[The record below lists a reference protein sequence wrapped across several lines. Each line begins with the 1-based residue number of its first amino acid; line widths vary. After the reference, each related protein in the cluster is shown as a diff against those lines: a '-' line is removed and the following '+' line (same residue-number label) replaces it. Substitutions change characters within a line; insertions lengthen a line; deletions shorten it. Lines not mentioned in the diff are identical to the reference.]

1 MDVVTTTS
9 PDRPARRDATRNR
22 AALIDAAMVELRDDP
37 DASLDA
43 IAARAGLSRRAVYGH
58 FATREDLVLT
68 VVEAGAA
75 RIAQGIGT
83 VDTDDSRV
91 AIATI
96 GARLW
101 ASVSHVRV
109 MADLAVRGPYRSTVA
124 AALAPIRR
132 TLRDV
137 IEDGVSRGQ
146 LRRDIPAAVV
156 ARLVEDAAL
165 TVLGEATRSGIDDD
179 HAARLV
185 MLAGLS
191 GAGLGWQEAG
201 LVVDETL
208 RNGLVNA

>member
-83 VDTDDSRV
+83 VGTDDSRV

-146 LRRDIPAAVV
+146 LRRDIPPAVV